1 MRGRSPR
8 YRACHVP
15 GLDGQIL
22 PAVALV
28 CEDGECGIG
37 VALGK
42 SLIEGVGE
50 EAEVV
55 LVKTVAARVPEGER
69 AVFAV
74 VEVRGGVRIAHVLR
88 RGVLAGEGCG
98 HMGID
103 QGVEA
108 RIAVGGVVEAC
119 GCGLAATLGSV
130 LSHKKDRFV
139 DGLLRACEGDHD
151 RCVVCHVD
159 LFLWV
164 WTSLLGGRGSVRRAS
179 ARLRVARAASATVCQ
194 AVSHALC
201 RRLSDCS
208 GGPAQT

>member
-1 MRGRSPR
+1 MAGLFVIE
-8 YRACHVP
+8 RATFA
-15 GLDGQIL
+15 GLDGQIF
-22 PAVALV
+22 PVVALI

-37 VALGK
+37 VALDK

-69 AVFAV
+69 AVSAV
-74 VEVRGGVRIAHVLR
+74 VEVRGSVRIAHVLR

-98 HMGID
+98 HVGID
-103 QGVEA
+103 QGVVA

-139 DGLLRACEGDHD
+139 DGLLLACEGDHD
-151 RCVVCHVD
+151 RCVVCHLD
-159 LFLWV
+159 LFL
-164 WTSLLGGRGSVRRAS
+164 
-179 ARLRVARAASATVCQ
+179 
-194 AVSHALC
+194 
-201 RRLSDCS
+201 
-208 GGPAQT
+208 